1 MLINWYPGHM
11 NRARRKIEEILPKV
25 DVVIEVLD
33 ARLPHSSTNP
43 MIRELRKDK
52 PYLKVLSKSD
62 LADDETTLA
71 WQKHFS
77 EQQNTDCLAITTNS
91 VEIARTI
98 PNRVQKLVPHRGT
111 AAKPVRALIVGI
123 PNVGKSTLLN
133 TLVGRKI
140 ANTGDEPAVTK
151 GQQKVVLSKEFYLI
165 DTPGMTWPGSK
176 DEMINYRLAA
186 SGAIRDTAIE
196 YDDVAMFAM
205 DYMLQRYP
213 QLVIDRY
220 GLKKLFD
227 TAYEDLAQVAAK
239 RGCLRKGGYDLTRVG
254 DLFVRELRA
263 GKLGKIS
270 FEQPDKHFKY
280 RDLEIGL

>member
-11 NRARRKIEEILPKV
+11 NKARRKVEEILPKV

-33 ARLPHSSTNP
+33 ARLPLSSTNP
-43 MIRELRKDK
+43 MIQTLRKDK

-62 LADDETTLA
+62 LADDEITLA
-71 WQKHFS
+71 WQKHFR
-77 EQQNTDCLAITTNS
+77 EQTNTDCLSITTES

-98 PNRVQKLVPHRGT
+98 PDRVKKLVPHRGIPG
-111 AAKPVRALIVGI
+111 KPVRALIMGI
-123 PNVGKSTLLN
+123 PNVGKSTLIN
-133 TLVGRKI
+133 TLAGRKI
-140 ANTGDEPAVTK
+140 AITGDEPAVTK
-151 GQQKVVLSKEFYLI
+151 GQQKVVLSDEFYLI

-176 DEMINYRLAA
+176 DEMVNYRLAA
-186 SGAIRDTAIE
+186 SGAIRDTALE

-205 DYMLQRYP
+205 DYMLQKYP
-213 QLVIDRY
+213 HLVKERY

-270 FEQPDKHFKY
+270 FEQPDIQYPY
-280 RDLEIGL
+280 RDLES